1 MKRITATLM
10 TLAGLAFLFA
20 GCKPD
25 EPTKPNEYRQSYG
38 IPTVSIVTDNK
49 APVVTRED
57 HIPCT
62 VKFFKTGA
70 SEPEFTSRGII
81 HTRGNA
87 TAGYPKKP
95 YKIKLEEKYS
105 MCGFP
110 ANRDWVLLAMH
121 CDHSLMRECYMYTL
135 SEKVGLPFTVRHQH
149 VSVTLN
155 GEQMGVYLLVDQV
168 EKAEERVKLDDD
180 GFIIERDGY
189 YSREPLYFKTTRT
202 GSPFTFKYPDADNGK
217 IVEGD
222 AEYNFIKDYVSKFE
236 EALYG
241 SNPTDPENGYRKY
254 IDVRSWAKWYLVQEL
269 SGNMDTNHYFIL
281 RNHNSKLERGP
292 VWDAEWSYGLAEIG
306 LECLPFHGVLRSAIL
321 DAGFLIDPENR
332 RKKRIVFTKNQSM
345 VEILEHIPGNFLDFV
360 TWICHIHAF
369 VDRFFDLD
377 CQDTCVSVEILSL
390 TFESVEAVGI
400 LEFQFCNAS
409 HNQMFLFSTKICRIR
424 MSENEN

>member
-70 SEPEFTSRGII
+70 SDPEFTSRGII

-87 TAGYPKKP
+87 TSGYPKKP

-110 ANRDWVLLAMH
+110 ANRDWVLLAMY

-168 EKAEERVKLDDD
+168 EKAEERVKLDDN

-292 VWDAEWSYGLAEIG
+292 VWDAEWSYGLAASGKNGWAKPSEGIKPVVQGSYRRHWPYMAEVFSDPYFVGIVKDEWAKLKPQMESIHKEMADLAASIDKAQRYNFKVWPILNEYTSVG
-306 LECLPFHGVLRSAIL
+306 LVYFGDWNKE
-321 DAGFLIDPENR
+321 
-332 RKKRIVFTKNQSM
+332 
-345 VEILEHIPGNFLDFV
+345 VEYVDNFLTEHMEWFD
-360 TWICHIHAF
+360 TWLKNKPSI
-369 VDRFFDLD
+369 
-377 CQDTCVSVEILSL
+377 
-390 TFESVEAVGI
+390 
-400 LEFQFCNAS
+400 
-409 HNQMFLFSTKICRIR
+409 
-424 MSENEN
+424 